1 MAVDLNYL
9 KEIYKSDLEFNNTAL
24 NEYKEAVKY
33 YHGNQLASN
42 ILSTIL
48 ERGQSPVVENIYK
61 MIINKILGYKAQ
73 SISEIRVSG
82 RQESD
87 AHLANLLNDLIK
99 VFSHSDFYNK
109 EIMKRDKEL
118 IFGLSVVELWI
129 KEDEE
134 ANRYVDFKCLDTTSF
149 LIDKFSRDFNAT
161 DARRFHKKLNMDY
174 LQAQE
179 IFKDKQVT
187 HLSNPNT
194 SDTRAI
200 IYETWLLENGTWNR
214 YFWQDN
220 QILAYEIS
228 PLKTK
233 KHPFVISKYQIDDE
247 NVWYGLFRDIRFMQ
261 DYINYAENKMGN
273 MLGSFKALFESDAVD
288 DTQEFIDSFGLDNSI
303 TKVKPGALKEGKLQ
317 VIQHHAD
324 IQALSQKANEKRSLA
339 KILAGLNDEF
349 LGVGNSRLSAEAIA
363 HRRETGLMGLQDFLN
378 KADDMDKLIFQKA
391 LDLMQHYFTKEQIFK
406 IVDEDRHIR
415 YFEINT
421 NEKNAIKIGRFDL
434 EYRSQLKMQG
444 SEERFMYWS
453 EMMKVIGN
461 TQPDLISGLLPL
473 ILKDSD
479 SPVALEV
486 KKLLELKEK
495 QARDLAQNSSEA
507 QVQEMQIKLALEKE
521 KAQIEETKAKA
532 AKYTAQ
538 GLLAHEVSKDDNKQS
553 MQKGGIDLR

>member
-1 MAVDLNYL
+1 MKSLAYL
-9 KEIYKSDLEFNNTAL
+9 KEIYKSDLDFNASAL
-24 NEYKEAVKY
+24 KEYKEAVSY
-33 YHGNQLASN
+33 YHANQLAPN
-42 ILSTIL
+42 ILNIIL
-48 ERGQSPVVENIYK
+48 ERGQSPVIENIYK

-82 RQESD
+82 RQKQDELL
-87 AHLANLLNDLIK
+87 AHLLNDLLK

-109 EIMKRDKEL
+109 EIMKRDRDL
-118 IFGLSVVELWI
+118 IFGLSVVELWV

-134 ANRYVDFKCLDTTSF
+134 QNRYIDFKSLDTTSF
-149 LIDKFSRDFNAT
+149 LIDKFSRDFNAS

-174 LQAQE
+174 FQAKE
-179 IFKDKQVT
+179 IFKDKEIQR
-187 HLSNPNT
+187 LENSSGL

-200 IYETWLLENGTWNR
+200 IYETWLLEDGTWNR

-220 QILAYEIS
+220 SILDYEIS

-233 KHPFVISKYQIDDE
+233 DHPFIIAKYQIDD
-247 NVWYGLFRDIRFMQ
+247 NNIWYGLFRDIKPMQ

-288 DTQEFIDSFGLDNSI
+288 NADEFIESFGLDNSI
-303 TKVKPGALKEGKLQ
+303 TKVKPGALKDGKLQ

-349 LGVGNSRLSAEAIA
+349 LGVGNSRLSAEAIV

-378 KADDMDKLIFQKA
+378 RADDMDKLIFKKV
-391 LDLMQHYFTKEQIFK
+391 LDLMQHYFTKEQVFK

-421 NEKNAIKIGRFDL
+421 NEDNIIKIGRFDL
-434 EYRSQLKMQG
+434 EYKSQLKMQG

-453 EMMKVIGN
+453 EMMKVIAN
-461 TQPDLISGLLPL
+461 TQPDLIAGLLPL

-486 KKLLELKEK
+486 QKLLDAKAKE
-495 QARDLAQNSSEA
+495 ARDLAQNSTQA
-507 QVQEMQIKLALEKE
+507 KLQEMQIQLALEKE
-521 KAQIEETKAKA
+521 KAQIDETKAKA

-538 GLLAHEVSKDDNKQS
+538 GLLAHDISQEGKNQS
-553 MQKGGIDLR
+553 MQKKGIDLR

>member
-1 MAVDLNYL
+1 MKSLAYL
-9 KEIYKSDLEFNNTAL
+9 KEIYKSDLDFNASAL
-24 NEYKEAVKY
+24 KEYKEAVSY
-33 YHGNQLASN
+33 YHANQLAPN
-42 ILSTIL
+42 ILSIIL
-48 ERGQSPVVENIYK
+48 ERGQSPVIENIYK

-82 RQESD
+82 RQKQDELL
-87 AHLANLLNDLIK
+87 AHLLNDLLK

-109 EIMKRDKEL
+109 EIMKRDRDL
-118 IFGLSVVELWI
+118 IFGLSVVELWV

-134 ANRYVDFKCLDTTSF
+134 QNRYIDFKSLDTTSF
-149 LIDKFSRDFNAT
+149 LIDKFSRDFNAS

-174 LQAQE
+174 FQAKD
-179 IFKDKQVT
+179 IFKDKEIQR
-187 HLSNPNT
+187 LENSSGL

-200 IYETWLLENGTWNR
+200 IYETWLLEDGIWNR

-220 QILAYEIS
+220 SILDYEIS

-233 KHPFVISKYQIDDE
+233 DHPFIIAKYQIDD
-247 NVWYGLFRDIRFMQ
+247 NNIWYGLFRDIKPMQ

-288 DTQEFIDSFGLDNSI
+288 NADEFIESFGLDNSI
-303 TKVKPGALKEGKLQ
+303 TKVKPGALKDGKLQ

-324 IQALSQKANEKRSLA
+324 IQALSQKANEKRQLA

-378 KADDMDKLIFQKA
+378 RADDMDKLIFKKV
-391 LDLMQHYFTKEQIFK
+391 LDLMQHYFTKEQVFK

-421 NEKNAIKIGRFDL
+421 KEDNIIKIGRFDL
-434 EYRSQLKMQG
+434 EYKSQLKMQG

-453 EMMKVIGN
+453 EMMKVIAN
-461 TQPDLISGLLPL
+461 TQPDLIAGLLPL

-486 KKLLELKEK
+486 QKLLDAKAKEA
-495 QARDLAQNSSEA
+495 QELAQNSTQA
-507 QVQEMQIKLALEKE
+507 KLQEMQIQLALEKE
-521 KAQIEETKAKA
+521 KAQIDETKAKA

-538 GLLAHEVSKDDNKQS
+538 GLLAHDISQEGKNQS
-553 MQKGGIDLR
+553 MQKKGIDLR

>member
-1 MAVDLNYL
+1 MKSLAYL
-9 KEIYKSDLEFNNTAL
+9 KEIYKSDLDFNTSAL
-24 NEYKEAVKY
+24 KEYKEAVSY
-33 YHGNQLASN
+33 YHANQLAPN
-42 ILSTIL
+42 ILNIIL
-48 ERGQSPVVENIYK
+48 ERGQSPVIENIYK

-82 RQESD
+82 RQKQDELL
-87 AHLANLLNDLIK
+87 AHLLNDLLK

-109 EIMKRDKEL
+109 EIMKRDRDL
-118 IFGLSVVELWI
+118 IFGLSVVELWV

-134 ANRYVDFKCLDTTSF
+134 QNRYIDFKSLDTTSF
-149 LIDKFSRDFNAT
+149 LIDKFSRDFNAS

-174 LQAQE
+174 FQAKE
-179 IFKDKQVT
+179 IFKDKEIQR
-187 HLSNPNT
+187 LENSSGL

-200 IYETWLLENGTWNR
+200 IYETWLLEDGTWNR

-220 QILAYEIS
+220 SILDYEIS

-233 KHPFVISKYQIDDE
+233 EHPFVIAKYQIDD
-247 NVWYGLFRDIRFMQ
+247 NNIWYGLFRDIKPMQ

-288 DTQEFIDSFGLDNSI
+288 NADEFIESFGLDNSI
-303 TKVKPGALKEGKLQ
+303 TKVKPGALKDGKLQ

-349 LGVGNSRLSAEAIA
+349 LGVGNSRLSAEAIV

-378 KADDMDKLIFQKA
+378 RADDMDKLIFKKV
-391 LDLMQHYFTKEQIFK
+391 LDLMQHYFTKEQVFK

-421 NEKNAIKIGRFDL
+421 KEDNIIKIGRFDL
-434 EYRSQLKMQG
+434 EYKSQLKMQG

-453 EMMKVIGN
+453 EMMKVIAN
-461 TQPDLISGLLPL
+461 TQPDLIAGLLPL

-486 KKLLELKEK
+486 QKLLDAKAKEA
-495 QARDLAQNSSEA
+495 QELAQNSTQA
-507 QVQEMQIKLALEKE
+507 KLQEMQIQLALEKE
-521 KAQIEETKAKA
+521 KAQIDETKAKA

-538 GLLAHEVSKDDNKQS
+538 GLLAHDISQESKNQS
-553 MQKGGIDLR
+553 MQKKGIDLR

>member
-1 MAVDLNYL
+1 MKSLEYL
-9 KEIYKSDLEFNNTAL
+9 KEIYKSDLEFNKNAL

-33 YHGNQLASN
+33 YHANQLDSN
-42 ILSTIL
+42 VLNTIL
-48 ERGQSPVVENIYK
+48 ERGQSPVIENIYK

-82 RQESD
+82 RQKED
-87 AHLANLLNDLIK
+87 EDLAHLLNDLLK

-134 ANRYVDFKCLDTTSF
+134 KNRFVDFKSLDITSF
-149 LIDKFSRDFNAT
+149 LIDKYSRDFNAN

-174 LQAQE
+174 YQAKE
-179 IFKDKQVT
+179 IFKDKEIVKLNNHQG
-187 HLSNPNT
+187 LSD
-194 SDTRAI
+194 SRAI
-200 IYETWLLENGTWNR
+200 IYETWLLEEGVWNR
-214 YFWQDN
+214 YFWQEN
-220 QILAYEIS
+220 SLLSYETS
-228 PLKTK
+228 PLKTRN
-233 KHPFVISKYQIDDE
+233 HPFVIAKYQIDD
-247 NVWYGLFRDIRFMQ
+247 NNIWYGLFRDIKPMQ
-261 DYINYAENKMGN
+261 DYINFAENKMGN

-288 DTQEFIDSFGLDNSI
+288 NTDEFITSFNLDNSI

-324 IQALSQKANEKRSLA
+324 IQALSQKANEKRQLA

-378 KADDMDKLIFQKA
+378 RADDMDKLIFKKV
-391 LDLMQHYFTKEQIFK
+391 LELMQHYFTKEQVFK

-421 NEKNAIKIGRFDL
+421 DENNIIKIGRFDL
-434 EYRSQLKMQG
+434 EYKSQLKMQG

-453 EMMKVIGN
+453 EMMKVIAN
-461 TQPDLISGLLPL
+461 TQPDLIAGLLPL

-486 KKLLELKEK
+486 QKLLDAKAKEA
-495 QARDLAQNSSEA
+495 QELAQNSTQAKLQEA
-507 QVQEMQIKLALEKE
+507 QMQLALEKE
-521 KAQIEETKAKA
+521 KAQIDETKAKA

-538 GLLAHEVSKDDNKQS
+538 GLLAHEVSKDEKNQS
-553 MQKGGIDLR
+553 MQKSGIDLR

>member
-1 MAVDLNYL
+1 MKSLAYL
-9 KEIYKSDLEFNNTAL
+9 KEIYKSDLDFNASAL
-24 NEYKEAVKY
+24 KEYKEAVSY
-33 YHGNQLASN
+33 YHANQLAPN
-42 ILSTIL
+42 ILNIIL
-48 ERGQSPVVENIYK
+48 ERGQSPVIENIYK

-82 RQESD
+82 RQKQDELL
-87 AHLANLLNDLIK
+87 AHLLNDLLK

-109 EIMKRDKEL
+109 EIMKRDRDL
-118 IFGLSVVELWI
+118 IFGLSVVELWV

-134 ANRYVDFKCLDTTSF
+134 QNRYIDFKSLDTTSF
-149 LIDKFSRDFNAT
+149 LIDKFSRDFNAS

-174 LQAQE
+174 FQAKE
-179 IFKDKQVT
+179 IFKDKEIQR
-187 HLSNPNT
+187 LENSSGL

-200 IYETWLLENGTWNR
+200 IYETWLLEDGTWNR

-220 QILAYEIS
+220 SILDYEIS

-233 KHPFVISKYQIDDE
+233 EHPFVIAKYQIDD
-247 NVWYGLFRDIRFMQ
+247 NNIWYGLFRDIKPMQ

-288 DTQEFIDSFGLDNSI
+288 NADEFIESFGLDNSI
-303 TKVKPGALKEGKLQ
+303 TKVKPGALKDGKLQ

-349 LGVGNSRLSAEAIA
+349 LGVGNSRLSAEAIV

-378 KADDMDKLIFQKA
+378 RADDMDKLIFKKV
-391 LDLMQHYFTKEQIFK
+391 LDLMQHYFTKEQVFK

-421 NEKNAIKIGRFDL
+421 NEDNIIKIGRFDL
-434 EYRSQLKMQG
+434 EYKSQLKMQG

-453 EMMKVIGN
+453 EMMKVIAN
-461 TQPDLISGLLPL
+461 TQPDLIAGLLPL

-486 KKLLELKEK
+486 QKLLDAKAKE
-495 QARDLAQNSSEA
+495 ARDLAQNSTQA
-507 QVQEMQIKLALEKE
+507 KLQEMQIQLALEKE
-521 KAQIEETKAKA
+521 KAQIDETKAKA

-538 GLLAHEVSKDDNKQS
+538 GLLAHDISQEGKNQS
-553 MQKGGIDLR
+553 MQKKGIDLR

>member
-134 ANRYVDFKCLDTTSF
+134 TNRYVDFKCLDTTSF
-149 LIDKFSRDFNAT
+149 LIDKFSRDFNAM

-194 SDTRAI
+194 SF
-200 IYETWLLENGTWNR
+200 LL
-214 YFWQDN
+214 
-220 QILAYEIS
+220 
-228 PLKTK
+228 
-233 KHPFVISKYQIDDE
+233 
-247 NVWYGLFRDIRFMQ
+247 
-261 DYINYAENKMGN
+261 
-273 MLGSFKALFESDAVD
+273 
-288 DTQEFIDSFGLDNSI
+288 
-303 TKVKPGALKEGKLQ
+303 
-317 VIQHHAD
+317 
-324 IQALSQKANEKRSLA
+324 
-339 KILAGLNDEF
+339 
-349 LGVGNSRLSAEAIA
+349 
-363 HRRETGLMGLQDFLN
+363 
-378 KADDMDKLIFQKA
+378 
-391 LDLMQHYFTKEQIFK
+391 
-406 IVDEDRHIR
+406 
-415 YFEINT
+415 
-421 NEKNAIKIGRFDL
+421 
-434 EYRSQLKMQG
+434 
-444 SEERFMYWS
+444 
-453 EMMKVIGN
+453 
-461 TQPDLISGLLPL
+461 
-473 ILKDSD
+473 
-479 SPVALEV
+479 
-486 KKLLELKEK
+486 
-495 QARDLAQNSSEA
+495 
-507 QVQEMQIKLALEKE
+507 
-521 KAQIEETKAKA
+521 
-532 AKYTAQ
+532 
-538 GLLAHEVSKDDNKQS
+538 
-553 MQKGGIDLR
+553 

>member
-1 MAVDLNYL
+1 MKSLAYL
-9 KEIYKSDLEFNNTAL
+9 KEIYKSDLNFNASAL
-24 NEYKEAVKY
+24 KEYKEAVSY
-33 YHGNQLASN
+33 YHANQLAPN
-42 ILSTIL
+42 ILSIIL
-48 ERGQSPVVENIYK
+48 ERGQSPVIENIYK

-82 RQESD
+82 RQKQDELL
-87 AHLANLLNDLIK
+87 AHLLNDLLK

-109 EIMKRDKEL
+109 EIMKRDKDL
-118 IFGLSVVELWI
+118 IFGLSVVELWV

-134 ANRYVDFKCLDTTSF
+134 QNRYIDFKSLDTTSF
-149 LIDKFSRDFNAT
+149 LIDKFSRDFNAS

-174 LQAQE
+174 FQAKE
-179 IFKDKQVT
+179 IFKDKEIQR
-187 HLSNPNT
+187 LENSSGL

-200 IYETWLLENGTWNR
+200 IYETWLLEDGIWNR

-220 QILAYEIS
+220 SILDYEIS

-233 KHPFVISKYQIDDE
+233 DHPFVIAKYQIDD
-247 NVWYGLFRDIRFMQ
+247 NNIWYGLFRDIKPMQ

-288 DTQEFIDSFGLDNSI
+288 NADEFIESFGLDNSI
-303 TKVKPGALKEGKLQ
+303 TKVKPGALKDGKLQ

-349 LGVGNSRLSAEAIA
+349 LGVGNSRLSAEAIV

-378 KADDMDKLIFQKA
+378 RADDMDKLIFKKV
-391 LDLMQHYFTKEQIFK
+391 LDLMQHYFTKEQVFK

-421 NEKNAIKIGRFDL
+421 SEDNIIKIGRFDL
-434 EYRSQLKMQG
+434 EYKSQLKMQG

-453 EMMKVIGN
+453 EMMKVIAN
-461 TQPDLISGLLPL
+461 TQPDLIAGLLPL

-486 KKLLELKEK
+486 QKLLDAKAKEA
-495 QARDLAQNSSEA
+495 QELAQNSTQA
-507 QVQEMQIKLALEKE
+507 KLQEMQIQLALEKE
-521 KAQIEETKAKA
+521 KAQIDETKAKA

-538 GLLAHEVSKDDNKQS
+538 GLLAHDISQEGKNQS
-553 MQKGGIDLR
+553 MQKKGIDLR

>member
-1 MAVDLNYL
+1 MKSLAYL
-9 KEIYKSDLEFNNTAL
+9 KEIYKSDLDFNASAL
-24 NEYKEAVKY
+24 KEYKEAVSY
-33 YHGNQLASN
+33 YHANQLAPN
-42 ILSTIL
+42 ILSIIL
-48 ERGQSPVVENIYK
+48 ERGQSPVIENIYK

-82 RQESD
+82 RQKQDELL
-87 AHLANLLNDLIK
+87 AHLLNDLLK

-109 EIMKRDKEL
+109 EIMKRDRDL
-118 IFGLSVVELWI
+118 IFGLSVVELWV

-134 ANRYVDFKCLDTTSF
+134 QNRYIDFKSLDTTSF
-149 LIDKFSRDFNAT
+149 LIDKFSRDFNAS

-174 LQAQE
+174 FQAKE
-179 IFKDKQVT
+179 IFKDKEIQR
-187 HLSNPNT
+187 LENSSGL

-200 IYETWLLENGTWNR
+200 IYESWLLEDGTWNR

-220 QILAYEIS
+220 SILDYEIS

-233 KHPFVISKYQIDDE
+233 DHPFIIAKYQIDD
-247 NVWYGLFRDIRFMQ
+247 NNIWYGLFRDIKPMQ

-288 DTQEFIDSFGLDNSI
+288 NADEFIESFGLDNSI
-303 TKVKPGALKEGKLQ
+303 TKVKPGALKDGKLQ

-324 IQALSQKANEKRSLA
+324 IQALSQKANEKRQLA

-349 LGVGNSRLSAEAIA
+349 LGVGNSRLSAEAIV

-378 KADDMDKLIFQKA
+378 RADDMDKLIFKKV
-391 LDLMQHYFTKEQIFK
+391 LDLMQHYFTKEQVFK

-421 NEKNAIKIGRFDL
+421 KEDNIIKIGRFDL
-434 EYRSQLKMQG
+434 EYKSQLKMQG

-453 EMMKVIGN
+453 EMMKVIAN
-461 TQPDLISGLLPL
+461 TQPDLIAGLLPL

-486 KKLLELKEK
+486 QKLLDAKAKE
-495 QARDLAQNSSEA
+495 ARDLAQNSTQA
-507 QVQEMQIKLALEKE
+507 KLQEMQIQLALEKE
-521 KAQIEETKAKA
+521 KAQIDETKAKA

-538 GLLAHEVSKDDNKQS
+538 GLLAHDISQESKNQS
-553 MQKGGIDLR
+553 MQKKGIDLR

>member
-1 MAVDLNYL
+1 MKSLEYL
-9 KEIYKSDLEFNNTAL
+9 KEIYKSDLDFNISAL
-24 NEYKEAVKY
+24 KEYKEAVKY
-33 YHGNQLASN
+33 YHANQLAPN
-42 ILSTIL
+42 ILSIIL
-48 ERGQSPVVENIYK
+48 ERGQSPVIENIYK

-82 RQESD
+82 RQKQDELL
-87 AHLANLLNDLIK
+87 AHLLNDLLK

-118 IFGLSVVELWI
+118 IFGLSVVELWV

-134 ANRYVDFKCLDTTSF
+134 QNRYIDFKSLDTTSF
-149 LIDKFSRDFNAT
+149 LIDKYSRDFNAS

-174 LQAQE
+174 YQANE
-179 IFKDKQVT
+179 IFKDKEIVKLNNHQG
-187 HLSNPNT
+187 LSD
-194 SDTRAI
+194 SRVI
-200 IYETWLLENGTWNR
+200 IYETWLLEDGTWNR

-220 QILAYEIS
+220 SILSYEKS

-233 KHPFVISKYQIDDE
+233 EHPFVIAKYQIDD
-247 NVWYGLFRDIRFMQ
+247 NNIWYGLFRDIKPMQ
-261 DYINYAENKMGN
+261 DYINFAENKMGN

-288 DTQEFIDSFGLDNSI
+288 NTEEFIESFGLDNSV

-324 IQALSQKANEKRSLA
+324 IQALSQKANEKRQLA

-378 KADDMDKLIFQKA
+378 RADDMDKLIFKKV
-391 LDLMQHYFTKEQIFK
+391 LDLMQHYFTKEQVFK

-421 NEKNAIKIGRFDL
+421 DENNIIKIGRFDL
-434 EYRSQLKMQG
+434 EYKSQLKMQG

-453 EMMKVIGN
+453 EMMKVIAN
-461 TQPDLISGLLPL
+461 TQPDLIAGLLPL

-486 KKLLELKEK
+486 QKLLDAKAKEA
-495 QARDLAQNSSEA
+495 QELAQNSTQA
-507 QVQEMQIKLALEKE
+507 KLQEMQIQLALEKE
-521 KAQIEETKAKA
+521 KAQIDETKAKA

-538 GLLAHEVSKDDNKQS
+538 GLLAHEVSKDEKNQS
-553 MQKGGIDLR
+553 MQKKGIDLR

>member
-1 MAVDLNYL
+1 MKSLAYL
-9 KEIYKSDLEFNNTAL
+9 KEIYKNDLNFNASAL
-24 NEYKEAVKY
+24 KEYKEAVSY
-33 YHGNQLASN
+33 YHANQLASN
-42 ILSTIL
+42 ILSIIL
-48 ERGQSPVVENIYK
+48 ERGQSPVIENIYK

-82 RQESD
+82 RQKQDELL
-87 AHLANLLNDLIK
+87 AHLLNDLLK

-109 EIMKRDKEL
+109 EIMKRDRDL
-118 IFGLSVVELWI
+118 IFGLSVVELWV

-134 ANRYVDFKCLDTTSF
+134 QNRYIDFKSLDTTSF
-149 LIDKFSRDFNAT
+149 LIDKFSRDFNAS

-174 LQAQE
+174 FQAKE
-179 IFKDKQVT
+179 IFKDKEIQR
-187 HLSNPNT
+187 LENSSGL

-200 IYETWLLENGTWNR
+200 IYETWLLEDGTWNR

-220 QILAYEIS
+220 SILDYEIS

-233 KHPFVISKYQIDDE
+233 EHPFVIAKYQIDD
-247 NVWYGLFRDIRFMQ
+247 NNIWYGLFRDIKPMQ

-288 DTQEFIDSFGLDNSI
+288 NADEFIESFGLDNSI
-303 TKVKPGALKEGKLQ
+303 TKVKPGALRDGKLQ

-324 IQALSQKANEKRSLA
+324 IQALSQKANEKRQLA

-378 KADDMDKLIFQKA
+378 RADDMDKLIFKKV
-391 LDLMQHYFTKEQIFK
+391 LDLMQHYFTKEQVFK

-421 NEKNAIKIGRFDL
+421 KEDNIIKIGRFDL
-434 EYRSQLKMQG
+434 EYKSQLKMQG

-453 EMMKVIGN
+453 EMMKVIAN
-461 TQPDLISGLLPL
+461 TQPDLIAGLLPL

-486 KKLLELKEK
+486 QKLLDAKAKEA
-495 QARDLAQNSSEA
+495 QELAQNSTQA
-507 QVQEMQIKLALEKE
+507 KLQEMQIQLALEKE
-521 KAQIEETKAKA
+521 KAQIDETKAKA

-538 GLLAHEVSKDDNKQS
+538 GLLAHDISQESKNQS
-553 MQKGGIDLR
+553 MQKKGIDLR